1 MNLDK
6 LKETARRFEQK
17 EEWRRAIEVYQRAI
31 LDLESQGDPI
41 PDPSVYNRV
50 GDLQMKVADHAGAVR
65 SYEHALELYA
75 EQGFLNNAIALGGK
89 ILRVDSGRTP
99 TYLRLAR
106 LHARK
111 NVVLEVRRHLE
122 EYLARMRRE
131 RQLPK
136 AVEALRV
143 FVEKDCRDAEMRA
156 VVTDLLAQAAPGGDP
171 DGALDELLEQLR
183 ARDGGDEAEGSGSAH
198 DTRPL
203 SDLVFLDTNL
213 DWDPVTG
220 SPSGGAGGI
229 GPVEGLTRVEVGLPA
244 ALDGLPLVG
253 LESTGPI
260 SADGLTIE
268 HLGGV
273 ERDEVTFGDTPMP
286 VEPDALIMLDA
297 SADDPALDLVGGA
310 EPAEE
315 LIPMISLEADGVELS
330 HDGPILD
337 LDAPLAG
344 DEVVVE
350 VDRSREAEVP
360 EANAE
365 PEPEAAAHL
374 EPPAPSVRV
383 PDPREEIAAAEARLS
398 RHEAEEAWPEALD
411 AAAELVLLEPHSIPR
426 YQKQVELA
434 YRAGDR
440 DGLTVRYLEL
450 GDALLRAGMRAPAV
464 AVYRRVLEHH
474 PGQGRAL
481 GALASL
487 GAAVEPP
494 PRAPEPERNDYV
506 DLGALILDDLPAR
519 DSRMRVDS
527 AEPTEP
533 DNEDQTFREI
543 LEQFKRGIEDNLD
556 SEDFQSHYDLGIA
569 FKEMGLLDEAI
580 AQFQRA
586 LRSPDGRLKA
596 SEALGVAFFEKGR
609 LAIAEAVL
617 SRAVAGLPGADDE
630 KIGLIYWL
638 GRALEAQG
646 RDGEA
651 LPWFERALA
660 VDIRFLDLAERIGR
674 LGAGRGA

>member
-17 EEWRRAIEVYQRAI
+17 EDWRRAIEVYQRAI
-31 LDLESQGDPI
+31 SDLESQGDPI

-50 GDLQMKVADHAGAVR
+50 GDLQMKVADHHGAVR

-75 EQGFLNNAIALGGK
+75 DQGFFNNAIALGGK
-89 ILRVDSGRTP
+89 ILRVDGTRTP
-99 TYLRLAR
+99 IYLRLAR

-122 EYLARMRRE
+122 DYLARMRRE
-131 RQLPK
+131 HQLDK
-136 AVEALRV
+136 AVEQLRI
-143 FVEKDCRDAEMRA
+143 FVDKDCRDAEMRS
-156 VVTDLLAQAAPGGDP
+156 VVTELLAQAAPAGDP
-171 DGALDELLEQLR
+171 DGALDRLLEQLR
-183 ARDGGDEAEGSGSAH
+183 ARDEAEAEAEAGTPPDRGAPVSG
-198 DTRPL
+198 
-203 SDLVFLDTNL
+203 LVFLDTNAG
-213 DWDPVTG
+213 WDPG
-220 SPSGGAGGI
+220 EDGHGI
-229 GPVEGLTRVEVGLPA
+229 GEVEGLNSIERTLPS

-253 LESTGPI
+253 LETNGPT

-273 ERDEVTFGDTPMP
+273 DREEVSFGDGPMP
-286 VEPDALIMLDA
+286 VAPESLIMLD
-297 SADDPALDLVGGA
+297 SSVDDPAMGLVGGA
-310 EPAEE
+310 EPSEE
-315 LIPMISLEADGVELS
+315 SIPLISLESDGVELTS
-330 HDGPILD
+330 EGPILD
-337 LDAPLAG
+337 LDGDSDAGDVAIERQVRPAPANPTRAESTPDPVVAPPTPAGPDQAVARAEAALAG
-344 DEVVVE
+344 
-350 VDRSREAEVP
+350 
-360 EANAE
+360 
-365 PEPEAAAHL
+365 H
-374 EPPAPSVRV
+374 
-383 PDPREEIAAAEARLS
+383 EAR
-398 RHEAEEAWPEALD
+398 EAWPEALD
-411 AAAELVLLEPHSIPR
+411 AAAELVRLEPESIPR

-440 DGLTVRYLEL
+440 DALTVRYLEL

-487 GAAVEPP
+487 GVAVDPPGPPAAEPA
-494 PRAPEPERNDYV
+494 RTDYV
-506 DLGALILDDLPAR
+506 DLGALILDDQPAR

-596 SEALGVAFFEKGR
+596 SEALGIAFYEKGR
-609 LAIAEAVL
+609 HAIAEAVL

-630 KIGLIYWL
+630 KIGLIYWM

-646 RDGEA
+646 REGDA
-651 LPWFERALA
+651 LPCYERALA
-660 VDIRFLDLAERIGR
+660 VDIRFLDITERIGR

>member
-17 EEWRRAIEVYQRAI
+17 EDWRRAIEVYQRAI
-31 LDLESQGDPI
+31 ADLESQGDPI

-50 GDLQMKVADHAGAVR
+50 GDLQMKVSDHQGAVR

-75 EQGFLNNAIALGGK
+75 DQGFFNNAIALGGK
-89 ILRVDSGRTP
+89 ILRVDNTRTP
-99 TYLRLAR
+99 VYLRLAR

-122 EYLARMRRE
+122 DYLARMRRE
-131 RQLPK
+131 HQLAK
-136 AVEALRV
+136 AVDELRS
-143 FVEKDCRDAEMRA
+143 FVDKDCRDAEMRS
-156 VVTDLLAQAAPGGDP
+156 VVTDLLAQAAPAGDP
-171 DGALDELLEQLR
+171 DGALDRLLEQLR
-183 ARDGGDEAEGSGSAH
+183 ARDDADPGGSSAGPASM
-198 DTRPL
+198 RGL
-203 SDLVFLDTNL
+203 IFLDT
-213 DWDPVTG
+213 DPSWDPNE
-220 SPSGGAGGI
+220 GGAGI
-229 GPVEGLTRVEVGLPA
+229 GAVEGLNSIEGTLPA

-253 LESTGPI
+253 LETSGPI
-260 SADGLTIE
+260 SADGLIIE

-273 ERDEVTFGDTPMP
+273 ERDEVSFRDGPMP
-286 VEPDALIMLDA
+286 VAPDALIMLDTT
-297 SADDPALDLVGGA
+297 SDDPAAGLVGGA
-310 EPAEE
+310 EPSVES
-315 LIPMISLEADGVELS
+315 IPLISLESEGMELTS
-330 HDGPILD
+330 EGPLLD
-337 LDAPLAG
+337 L
-344 DEVVVE
+344 E
-350 VDRSREAEVP
+350 STP
-360 EANAE
+360 ELRAVTID
-365 PEPEAAAHL
+365 L
-374 EPPAPSVRV
+374 DPAPT
-383 PDPREEIAAAEARLS
+383 DPLLAAAAAEAEAEAQAGMGSAPPAGPDPRQAVAQAEAALS
-398 RHEAEEAWPEALD
+398 RHEAGEVWSEALA
-411 AAAELVLLEPHSIPR
+411 AAAELVRLDPESIPR

-440 DGLTVRYLEL
+440 DALTVRYLEL

-487 GAAVEPP
+487 GVAVDPP
-494 PRAPEPERNDYV
+494 GPPTAQPQQTDYV

-527 AEPTEP
+527 AEPSEP

-596 SEALGVAFFEKGR
+596 SEALGNAFYEKGR
-609 LAIAEAVL
+609 HAIAEAVL

-646 RDGEA
+646 READA
-651 LPWFERALA
+651 LPWYERALA
-660 VDIRFLDLAERIGR
+660 VDIRFLDISERISR
-674 LGAGRGA
+674 LGAGQGA

>member
-17 EEWRRAIEVYQRAI
+17 EDWRRAIEVYQRAI
-31 LDLESQGDPI
+31 ADLESQGDPI

-75 EQGFLNNAIALGGK
+75 DQGFFNNAIALGGK
-89 ILRVDSGRTP
+89 ILRVDSSRTA

-122 EYLARMRRE
+122 DYLARMRHE
-131 RQLPK
+131 HQLAK
-136 AVEALRV
+136 AVEQLRV
-143 FVEKDCRDAEMRA
+143 FVDQDCRDAEMRA
-156 VVTDLLAQAAPGGDP
+156 VVVDLLSQAAPAGDP
-171 DGALDELLEQLR
+171 DGTLDELLVQLR
-183 ARDGGDEAEGSGSAH
+183 ARDEEQPQAGTADPASQVSG
-198 DTRPL
+198 
-203 SDLVFLDTNL
+203 LVFLDTAPG
-213 DWDPVTG
+213 WDPAVT
-220 SPSGGAGGI
+220 SAPEHHYVDS
-229 GPVEGLTRVEVGLPA
+229 VEGLNSIERTLPA

-253 LESTGPI
+253 LEANGPI

-273 ERDEVTFGDTPMP
+273 ERDEVSFGDGPRP
-286 VEPDALIMLDA
+286 VAPDALIMLDA
-297 SADDPALDLVGGA
+297 NSDDPASGLVGGA
-310 EPAEE
+310 EPHPES
-315 LIPMISLEADGVELS
+315 IPLLSLESDDVELTS
-330 HDGPILD
+330 EGPVLEI
-337 LDAPLAG
+337 
-344 DEVVVE
+344 
-350 VDRSREAEVP
+350 
-360 EANAE
+360 
-365 PEPEAAAHL
+365 EAAPTAPEE
-374 EPPAPSVRV
+374 EPPPSPAP
-383 PDPREEIAAAEARLS
+383 DLHREVAAVEARLAS
-398 RHEAEEAWPEALD
+398 HEARELWPEALAD
-411 AAAELVLLEPHSIPR
+411 AAELVALEPESIPR

-440 DGLTVRYLEL
+440 DALTIRYLEL

-464 AVYRRVLEHH
+464 AVYRRVLEHE

-494 PRAPEPERNDYV
+494 GPPKAAERNDYV
-506 DLGALILDDLPAR
+506 DLGALILDDVPAP

-527 AEPTEP
+527 AEPTQP
-533 DNEDQTFREI
+533 EDEDHTFREI

-596 SEALGVAFFEKGR
+596 SEALGIAFYDKGR
-609 LAIAEAVL
+609 HAIAEAVL
-617 SRAVAGLPGADDE
+617 SRAVANLAGADDE

-646 RDGEA
+646 REGDA
-651 LPWFERALA
+651 LPWYERALA
-660 VDIRFLDLAERIGR
+660 VDIRFLDITERISR
-674 LGAGRGA
+674 LSAGQGA